1 MRTTQKIA
9 YAFAGMALCSMSL
22 WGCSG
27 DQGKKEEK
35 KTVTAQEQVGKD
47 AAQAVQKPLEEAR
60 KAAQTET
67 EAAQALKDTAR
78 DTQPAAQNS
87 GGKEK
92 RKLEGC

>member
-9 YAFAGMALCSMSL
+9 YAFASMVLCSMTL

-35 KTVTAQEQVGKD
+35 KTVTAQEQMGKD

-60 KAAQTET
+60 KAAQSET
-67 EAAQALKDTAR
+67 GAAQALKDTAR

-92 RKLEGC
+92 KKLEGC